1 MSEHETAL
9 EGERTAMKSAME
21 LRSGLRAE
29 GFQPGDRV
37 RLLPWAQQAVKGH
50 AGTVLAIEPRP
61 RPGEPLGAVLVA
73 LHDRPPVAE
82 PVAVSPDLLEMEL
95 YPPKRPGVD

>member
-37 RLLPWAQQAVKGH
+37 RLLPWAQVQAGGH
-50 AGTVLAIEPRP
+50 SGTVV
-61 RPGEPLGAVLVA
+61 GFEPLGDILVA

-82 PVAVSPDLLEMEL
+82 PVAVSPDPPEMEL
-95 YPPKRPGVD
+95 YPPKTPGVD

>member
-9 EGERTAMKSAME
+9 EGERMAMKSAME

-29 GFQPGDRV
+29 DFQPGDRV
-37 RLLPWAQQAVKGH
+37 RLLPWAQVQAGGH
-50 AGTVLAIEPRP
+50 SGTVV
-61 RPGEPLGAVLVA
+61 GFGPLGDILVA
-73 LHDRPPVAE
+73 LHERPPVAE